1 MAPKVDARRR
11 AREAKAV
18 LDAER
23 MERDKKIEE
32 TAIAF
37 YVADDKIQDLRD
49 QLTQAET
56 ERNAHVLAL
65 LDLGETADRVA
76 VLTGLT
82 TKDIRQIKR
91 TATTTEPENR

>member
-11 AREAKAV
+11 AREAKAR

-23 MERDKKIEE
+23 IERDKKIEE
-32 TAIAF
+32 TATAF
-37 YVADDKIQDLRD
+37 YVAEDKIQDLRD

-56 ERNAHVLAL
+56 ERNVHVHAL

-82 TKDIRQIKR
+82 TKDVRQIKR
-91 TATTTEPENR
+91 TAPTANENR